1 MLERFNEA
9 VKRRIRV
16 VRIFPNEA
24 SCLRL
29 SRALAAKT
37 HEDWLE
43 ASRYLT
49 MELLKEHKKPRLSLA
64 A

>member
-1 MLERFNEA
+1 MLERFNEEI
-9 VKRRIRV
+9 KRRTRV
-16 VRIFPNEA
+16 VRVSPNEA

-29 SRALAAKT
+29 DRALAAKT

-43 ASRYLT
+43 ASCYLN
-49 MELLKEHKKPRLSLA
+49 MEFLKEHKKLRLSLA